1 MNLRL
6 AARDPVV
13 RDRPARDVVPAL
25 WTEVLQV
32 ARNRRP
38 AEPLTVLGFW
48 TELARLG
55 GYQKNPQTHPPGWI
69 TLWRGWSQLQK
80 LIQYHQS
87 LEKMT

>member
-1 MNLRL
+1 M
-6 AARDPVV
+6 V

-25 WTEVLQV
+25 WTEVLGI

-38 AEPLTVLGFW
+38 VTPLTVSGFW

-55 GYQKNPQTHPPGWI
+55 GYQKNPQTHPPGW
-69 TLWRGWSQLQK
+69 SQRQK

-87 LEKMT
+87 LKKLL